1 MNNAIRRQRE
11 RGFSFVEL
19 IGAMTFVVVLSA
31 ATLPV
36 ATSSLERSRLQNDAR
51 QVATACR
58 YARMLAVSSNATHRV
73 RVTADTVEVARR
85 SGSNYITVS
94 VHQFAGGVSASTN
107 WSADPL
113 FSPRG
118 TVSSPGSAVLSN
130 RRGAQ
135 RTVSVSV
142 VGAVQEQ

>member
-1 MNNAIRRQRE
+1 MCMYNRRRNE
-11 RGFSFVEL
+11 RGFSYLEL
-19 IGAMTFVVVLSA
+19 LGAMMFVVVLSA

-36 ATSSLERSRLQNDAR
+36 ATSSMERARLQNDAR

-58 YARMLAVSSNATHRV
+58 AARMLAVSSNMTHRV
-73 RVTADTVEVARR
+73 RITGNTVEVARR
-85 SGSNYITVS
+85 SGSDYLVVS
-94 VHQFAGGVSASTN
+94 VHSFAAGTTVSAN

-130 RRGAQ
+130 RRGEL

-142 VGAVQEQ
+142 VGDVQEQ